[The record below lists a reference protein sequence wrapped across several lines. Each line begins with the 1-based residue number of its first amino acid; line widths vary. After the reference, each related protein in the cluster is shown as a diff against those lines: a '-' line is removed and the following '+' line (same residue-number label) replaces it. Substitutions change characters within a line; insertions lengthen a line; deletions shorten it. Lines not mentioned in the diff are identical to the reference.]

1 VGIVLDYRFYPLKD
15 GNRIAGPPKVVQ
27 CASDHEAIAHGRKLL
42 DGLDIE
48 IWQAARVV
56 TRLTLSD
63 K

>member
-1 VGIVLDYRFYPLKD
+1 VSTVLDYRFYSLRH
-15 GNRIAGPPKVVQ
+15 GNHIAGPPEVMQ

-48 IWQAARVV
+48 IWQGARVV
-56 TRLTLSD
+56 TRLKSSD